1 MKTAWGREEQ
11 EWRPLEINSNKEHWE
26 KILEENFETL
36 NKLWYHEEKNDF
48 IYCIFDKMIQ
58 YL

>member
-36 NKLWYHEEKNDF
+36 NKL
-48 IYCIFDKMIQ
+48 
-58 YL
+58 